1 MRAFTQVV
9 YGIIDVA
16 LLSALHI
23 GTGKDSKD
31 QISDIAVD
39 SDGAYILPASA
50 IAGVSLHYIR
60 GLEDDMADAALSL
73 MGNPLNPRAGARLES
88 KVYFYDAHC
97 ENVQIEQRTGVG
109 MDHKRGTAMN
119 GRLFKN
125 LYLSPGMTAQIR
137 LQIFAA
143 DQDEVETAEWLITRI
158 AQGYHTGRIAM
169 GARTSSGA
177 GRFRVTGVQ
186 TLTLD
191 LTTDE
196 GLDQYLSGVESCY
209 ERAQA
214 DGQAMDIA
222 TLSQN
227 TTDHIDRYVL
237 HAYCPQG
244 LIVKS
249 GEKYPRMKGEQA
261 DNVTV
266 NMFYTM
272 PQELDADTEPE
283 LHYFIPGTAVKGI
296 LRTYAERV
304 YSVLHM
310 DETELDYLFGPDP
323 DSDAPK
329 RKSCIN
335 TFDTDLPNVR
345 VKSHNRIKIDRLL
358 GSVMDGGKME
368 EELLYITETPFEL
381 QIMIDNGLLES
392 LEDDHDAPAPDVLR
406 QHAEAIL
413 FLAMRD
419 LGTGRVTLGSGSSI
433 GHGRLQGED
442 LIVNDATFPISGEE
456 IACGDREDRIT
467 ALLESLQGGAQ

>member
-1 MRAFTQVV
+1 MRAFTRVV
-9 YGIIDVA
+9 YGIIDVE

-23 GTGKDSKD
+23 GTGNDSKD
-31 QISDIAVD
+31 QASDIAVD

-60 GLEDDMADAALSL
+60 GLQDNTANAVLDL
-73 MGNPLNPRAGARLES
+73 MGNPLHPRAGARLES

-119 GRLFKN
+119 GRLFKG
-125 LYLSPGMTAQIR
+125 LFLSPGMTASIR

-143 DQDEVETAEWLITRI
+143 DQNEVETAEWLIKHI
-158 AQGYHTGRIAM
+158 AQGYHSGKIAM
-169 GARTSSGA
+169 GSRTSSGA
-177 GRFRVTGVQ
+177 GRFHVTGIK
-186 TLTLD
+186 TLILD

-196 GLDQYLSGVESCY
+196 GLDQYLAGVESCY
-209 ERAQA
+209 KRTQT
-214 DGQAMDIA
+214 DGQPVAIA
-222 TLSQN
+222 ELLQN
-227 TTDHIDRYVL
+227 TTDRIDSYVL

-244 LIVKS
+244 LIVRS
-249 GEKYPRMKGEQA
+249 GERHPRMKGEQV

-272 PQELDADTEPE
+272 PQELDADKEPE

-304 YSVLHM
+304 YSVLHL
-310 DETELDYLFGPDP
+310 DTAELDYLFGPDP

-329 RKSCIN
+329 RKSCIH
-335 TFDTDLPNVR
+335 TFDTDLPHVK

-368 EELLYITETPFEL
+368 EELLYVTETPFEL
-381 QIMIDNGLLES
+381 QVMIDNGLLEN
-392 LEDDHDAPAPDVLR
+392 LESDKADILR

-442 LIVNDATFPISGEE
+442 LVVNGATFPISGEE
-456 IACGDREDRIT
+456 IACGGSENQIA
-467 ALLESLQGGAQ
+467 ALLQSLQGGAQ